1 MLISNEKKELYF
13 VTLKLAVGMH
23 TNGPENEFFN
33 KREYCDEFIKTLIY
47 CIETKGL
54 TLYGFIILSNQVH
67 LIVNAEN
74 GNINKTIEDLKVLSS
89 NEVIVH
95 LKKKID
101 GNTIS
106 GNNDMIELR
115 RFFSLYLNNNDA
127 QIWQKEIHLTKLE
140 LKSSDKIP
148 SIISTDVLVAH
159 LADRKRNY
167 LQVGATAFTK
177 LMMETTFI

>member
-1 MLISNEKKELYF
+1 MVISSENKALYF
-13 VTLKLAVGMH
+13 ATLKLAVGMH
-23 TNGPENEFFN
+23 PNGLENEFFN

-47 CIETKGL
+47 CIETRGL
-54 TLYGFIILSNQVH
+54 TLYGFVILSNQVH

-74 GNINKTIEDLKVLSS
+74 GNVNKTIEDLKVLSS
-89 NEVIVH
+89 NEVIMH

-106 GNNDMIELR
+106 GKKDMIEFR
-115 RFFSLYLNNNDA
+115 RFFSLYLNNHDA
-127 QIWQKEIHLTKLE
+127 QIWQKEIHLTELE
-140 LKSSDKIP
+140 LKSPDKIP
-148 SIISTDVLVAH
+148 SIIGTDILVAH

-177 LMMETTFI
+177 LMMETMKI